1 MSINSFNPL
10 RDILKVI
17 DALLANQLLLWNNE
31 FKLHIYQNNNNDND
45 YLCIFKALTVVLA
58 VCVSVARSQYYYQQQ
73 QPLYTTRQE
82 RASPPAPPPYKP
94 APPPPYAPHPPPSY
108 GPAAYAFDWKV
119 LDDYTK
125 NNYGHQVGRS
135 LFDFMEN
142 VSVISRLRQTNLNDR
157 KVI

>member
-1 MSINSFNPL
+1 MRINSFNPL
-10 RDILKVI
+10 RDIIKVI
-17 DALLANQLLLWNNE
+17 DALLVNQSLLWNNE
-31 FKLHIYQNNNNDND
+31 FKLVHIYQNDNNDND

-125 NNYGHQVGRS
+125 NNYGHQVGKS
-135 LFDFMEN
+135 LFDFRPEF
-142 VSVISRLRQTNLNDR
+142 LLFLH
-157 KVI
+157 

>member
-1 MSINSFNPL
+1 M
-10 RDILKVI
+10 
-17 DALLANQLLLWNNE
+17 ALLANQLLLWNNE

-58 VCVSVARSQYYYQQQ
+58 VCVSVARSQYYYQQQQ

-125 NNYGHQVGRS
+125 NNYGHQVGKS
-135 LFDFMEN
+135 LFDFRPEF
-142 VSVISRLRQTNLNDR
+142 LLFLH
-157 KVI
+157 

>member
-1 MSINSFNPL
+1 M
-10 RDILKVI
+10 
-17 DALLANQLLLWNNE
+17 NQSQLCNNE
-31 FKLHIYQNNNNDND
+31 FKLTSIPINNNDNV

-94 APPPPYAPHPPPSY
+94 APPPPYAPHPPPPSY

-142 VSVISRLRQTNLNDR
+142 VSVISPIRL
-157 KVI
+157 

>member
-1 MSINSFNPL
+1 MRINSFNPL

-73 QPLYTTRQE
+73 QQPLYTTRQE

-94 APPPPYAPHPPPSY
+94 APAPYPSY
-108 GPAAYAFDWKV
+108 PPASYAFDWKV
-119 LDDYTK
+119 LDF
-125 NNYGHQVGRS
+125 
-135 LFDFMEN
+135 LF
-142 VSVISRLRQTNLNDR
+142 
-157 KVI
+157 

>member
-1 MSINSFNPL
+1 MYF
-10 RDILKVI
+10 
-17 DALLANQLLLWNNE
+17 
-31 FKLHIYQNNNNDND
+31 
-45 YLCIFKALTVVLA
+45 FKALTVVLA
-58 VCVSVARSQYYYQQQ
+58 VCVSVARSQYYYQQQQ

-125 NNYGHQVGRS
+125 NNYGHQVGRC
-135 LFDFMEN
+135 LFDFMEKN
-142 VSVISRLRQTNLNDR
+142 LCYFTKGTLIYLNDR

>member
-1 MSINSFNPL
+1 MYF
-10 RDILKVI
+10 
-17 DALLANQLLLWNNE
+17 
-31 FKLHIYQNNNNDND
+31 
-45 YLCIFKALTVVLA
+45 FKALTVVLA
-58 VCVSVARSQYYYQQQ
+58 VCVSVARSQYYYQQQQ

-125 NNYGHQVGRS
+125 NNYGHQVGRC
-135 LFDFMEN
+135 LFDFMEKTP
-142 VSVISRLRQTNLNDR
+142 SRRSALYSFLAKYLPCLIFLHPPLSLIKYPR
-157 KVI
+157 